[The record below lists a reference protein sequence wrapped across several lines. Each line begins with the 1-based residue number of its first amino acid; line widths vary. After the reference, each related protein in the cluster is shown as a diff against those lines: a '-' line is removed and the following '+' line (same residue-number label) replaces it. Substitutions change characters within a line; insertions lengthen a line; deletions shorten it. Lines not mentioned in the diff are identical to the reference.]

1 MSAAGPPQGAN
12 SAPAGGS
19 AAAKPQAWG
28 EHTSAAGPPPGANST
43 PAGGSAAAKPQAWG
57 GHTGWRSRNAA
68 LMIAIAAAGVV
79 APWVAP
85 AITTQLAF
93 LWLMILFAVTWDIN
107 GGQMGYNSFGNVFFF
122 GIGVYV
128 CALVQRDS
136 GLSYYPALFVGIGL
150 GALAAGATAFL
161 LGPAILGIRGH
172 YFAIATLGLS
182 IVAADVASAWE
193 YIGAASGMAPPV
205 YPGAIENRSMFFY
218 YLLFALAA
226 LTFVTVHRL
235 YATRVGL
242 AINAIRDDED
252 KAEAM
257 GLHTTRYKVF
267 VWSVAALFLG
277 AAGGPVG
284 NLVGFIDP
292 RDLAFAGATFG
303 VWMVLMAVLGGKGTL
318 WGPVIGATVFH
329 VTQELFWT
337 YLLGWQR
344 VAMGLLIV
352 IIVVFFPSGILG
364 FMRRSRGRDTAV
376 KTLPQARAGTTP

>member
-1 MSAAGPPQGAN
+1 M
-12 SAPAGGS
+12 
-19 AAAKPQAWG
+19 
-28 EHTSAAGPPPGANST
+28 
-43 PAGGSAAAKPQAWG
+43 
-57 GHTGWRSRNAA
+57 AA
-68 LMIAIAAAGVV
+68 LAIIGVLGVV
-79 APWVAP
+79 APFLVP
-85 AITTQLAF
+85 KIVTQLAF

-128 CALVQRDS
+128 CAVIQRDS
-136 GLSYYPALFVGIGL
+136 GLGYYPALFVGTGL
-150 GALAAGATAFL
+150 GALGAAIAAL
-161 LGPAILGIRGH
+161 ALGPAILGIRGH

-193 YIGAASGMAPPV
+193 YIGAASGMTVPIF
-205 YPGAIENRSMFFY
+205 PGAIGDRNRFFY

-226 LTFVTVHRL
+226 ITFLAARGLYRTRL
-235 YATRVGL
+235 GL
-242 AINAIRDDED
+242 AMNAIRDNED

-257 GLHTTRYKVF
+257 GLHTTRTKVF
-267 VWSVAALFLG
+267 AWCVSAFFLG

-318 WGPVIGATVFH
+318 WGPVIGAAIFH
-329 VTQELFWT
+329 LTQELFWT

-344 VAMGLLIV
+344 VAMGLVIV
-352 IIVVFFPSGILG
+352 VIVVFFPTGILG
-364 FMRRSRGRDTAV
+364 WLAHWRRRAQPVPATAA
-376 KTLPQARAGTTP
+376 KSAR

>member
-1 MSAAGPPQGAN
+1 MNLGA
-12 SAPAGGS
+12 
-19 AAAKPQAWG
+19 K
-28 EHTSAAGPPPGANST
+28 
-43 PAGGSAAAKPQAWG
+43 
-57 GHTGWRSRNAA
+57 RSG
-68 LMIAIAAAGVV
+68 IAVLVVIGVLGVV
-79 APWVAP
+79 APWLLPTIV
-85 AITTQLAF
+85 TQLAF

-128 CALVQRDS
+128 CAVIQRDS
-136 GLSYYPALFVGIGL
+136 GLGYYPALYVGTGL
-150 GALAAGATAFL
+150 GALGAAIAAL
-161 LGPAILGIRGH
+161 ALGPAILGIRGH

-193 YIGAASGMAPPV
+193 YIGAASGMTVPIF
-205 YPGAIENRSMFFY
+205 PGAIGDRNRFFY

-226 LTFVTVHRL
+226 ITFLAARALYRTRL
-235 YATRVGL
+235 GL
-242 AINAIRDDED
+242 AMNAIRDNED

-257 GLHTTRYKVF
+257 GLHTTRTKVF
-267 VWSVAALFLG
+267 AWCVAAFFLG

-318 WGPVIGATVFH
+318 WGPVIGAVIFH
-329 VTQELFWT
+329 VTQEIFWT

-344 VAMGLLIV
+344 VAMGLVIV
-352 IIVVFFPSGILG
+352 IIVVFFPTGILG
-364 FMRRSRGRDTAV
+364 SLSRTRRAETVPATTA
-376 KTLPQARAGTTP
+376 KSAP

>member
-1 MSAAGPPQGAN
+1 MKL
-12 SAPAGGS
+12 
-19 AAAKPQAWG
+19 AAKRIDVAVL
-28 EHTSAAGPPPGANST
+28 AAIGV
-43 PAGGSAAAKPQAWG
+43 
-57 GHTGWRSRNAA
+57 
-68 LMIAIAAAGVV
+68 LGVV
-79 APWVAP
+79 APWLLPKIV
-85 AITTQLAF
+85 TQLAF

-128 CALVQRDS
+128 CAVIQRDS
-136 GLSYYPALFVGIGL
+136 GLGYYPALFVGTALGGL
-150 GALAAGATAFL
+150 GAAIAAL
-161 LGPAILGIRGH
+161 VLGPAILGIRGH

-193 YIGAASGMAPPV
+193 YIGAASGMTVPIF
-205 YPGAIENRSMFFY
+205 PGAIGDRNRFFC

-226 LTFVTVHRL
+226 ITFLAARALYRTRL
-235 YATRVGL
+235 GL
-242 AINAIRDDED
+242 AMNAIRDNED

-257 GLHTTRYKVF
+257 GLHTTRTKVF
-267 VWSVAALFLG
+267 AWCVSAFFLG

-318 WGPVIGATVFH
+318 WGPVIGAVIFH
-329 VTQELFWT
+329 VTQEIFWT

-344 VAMGLLIV
+344 VAMGLVIV
-352 IIVVFFPSGILG
+352 VIVVFFPTGILG
-364 FMRRSRGRDTAV
+364 SLSRTRRAETVPATTA
-376 KTLPQARAGTTP
+376 KSAP

>member
-1 MSAAGPPQGAN
+1 VNLGA
-12 SAPAGGS
+12 
-19 AAAKPQAWG
+19 K
-28 EHTSAAGPPPGANST
+28 
-43 PAGGSAAAKPQAWG
+43 
-57 GHTGWRSRNAA
+57 RSG
-68 LMIAIAAAGVV
+68 IAVLVVIGVLGVV
-79 APWVAP
+79 APWLLPTIV
-85 AITTQLAF
+85 TQLAF

-128 CALVQRDS
+128 CAVIQRDS
-136 GLSYYPALFVGIGL
+136 GLGYYPALFVGTGL
-150 GALAAGATAFL
+150 GALGAAIAAL
-161 LGPAILGIRGH
+161 ALGPAILGIRGH

-193 YIGAASGMAPPV
+193 YIGAASGMTVPIF
-205 YPGAIENRSMFFY
+205 PGAIGDRNRFFY

-226 LTFVTVHRL
+226 ITFLAARALYRTRL
-235 YATRVGL
+235 GL
-242 AINAIRDDED
+242 AMNAIRDNED

-257 GLHTTRYKVF
+257 GLHTTRTKVF
-267 VWSVAALFLG
+267 AWCVAAFFLG

-318 WGPVIGATVFH
+318 WGPVIGAVIFH
-329 VTQELFWT
+329 VTQEIFWT

-344 VAMGLLIV
+344 VAMGLVIV
-352 IIVVFFPSGILG
+352 IIVVFFPTGILG
-364 FMRRSRGRDTAV
+364 SLSRTRRAETVPATTA
-376 KTLPQARAGTTP
+376 KSAP

>member
-1 MSAAGPPQGAN
+1 MTTST
-12 SAPAGGS
+12 APGVA
-19 AAAKPQAWG
+19 P
-28 EHTSAAGPPPGANST
+28 ST
-43 PAGGSAAAKPQAWG
+43 PAVAPP
-57 GHTGWRSRNAA
+57 TRSRDIA
-68 LMIAIAAAGVV
+68 LLVGLGALGAL
-79 APWVAP
+79 APWLAP
-85 AITTQLAF
+85 HIVTQAAF

-122 GIGVYV
+122 GLGVYA

-136 GLSYYPALFVGIGL
+136 GLAYYPALFIGTALGGLVAAL
-150 GALAAGATAFL
+150 GALV

-182 IVAADVASAWE
+182 IVAADLASAWE
-193 YIGAASGMAPPV
+193 YVGAASGMTVPV
-205 YPGAIENRSMFFY
+205 FPGPITDRSRFFY

-226 LTFVTVHRL
+226 ITFLAARALLSTRL
-235 YATRVGL
+235 GL
-242 AINAIRDDED
+242 AMNAIRDNED

-257 GLHTTRYKVF
+257 GLHTTRTKVF
-267 VWSVAALFLG
+267 AWCVSAFFLG

-318 WGPVIGATVFH
+318 WGPVIGAVIFH
-329 VTQELFWT
+329 VTQEAFWT

-344 VAMGLLIV
+344 VAMGVLIV
-352 IIVVFFPSGILG
+352 VIVVFFPIGVAG
-364 FMRRSRGRDTAV
+364 WFARMRRRNEAVAPTAV
-376 KTLPQARAGTTP
+376 ESVR

>member
-1 MSAAGPPQGAN
+1 VNLGA
-12 SAPAGGS
+12 
-19 AAAKPQAWG
+19 K
-28 EHTSAAGPPPGANST
+28 
-43 PAGGSAAAKPQAWG
+43 
-57 GHTGWRSRNAA
+57 RSG
-68 LMIAIAAAGVV
+68 IAVLVVIGVLGVV
-79 APWVAP
+79 APWLLPTIV
-85 AITTQLAF
+85 TQLAF

-128 CALVQRDS
+128 CAVIQRDS
-136 GLSYYPALFVGIGL
+136 GLGYYPALYVGTGL
-150 GALAAGATAFL
+150 GALGAAIAAL
-161 LGPAILGIRGH
+161 ALGPAILGIRGH

-193 YIGAASGMAPPV
+193 YIGAASGMTVPIF
-205 YPGAIENRSMFFY
+205 PGAIGDRNRFFY

-226 LTFVTVHRL
+226 ITFLAARALYRTRL
-235 YATRVGL
+235 GL
-242 AINAIRDDED
+242 AMNAIRDNED

-257 GLHTTRYKVF
+257 GLHTTRTKVF
-267 VWSVAALFLG
+267 AWCVAAFFLG

-318 WGPVIGATVFH
+318 WGPVIGAVIFH
-329 VTQELFWT
+329 VTQEIFWT

-344 VAMGLLIV
+344 VAMGLVIV
-352 IIVVFFPSGILG
+352 IIVVFFPTGILG
-364 FMRRSRGRDTAV
+364 SLSRTRRAETVPATTA
-376 KTLPQARAGTTP
+376 KSAP